1 METQKKVVEGESC
14 FVCARIVPKKEKVY
28 MFGETSI
35 DFCAIISF
43 ALNDALM
50 WGITLLR
57 AVSYL
62 SAERSVTKGSP
73 NSSVLW
79 TT

>member
-35 DFCAIISF
+35 DFCAIISS
-43 ALNDALM
+43 ALNVALM
-50 WGITLLR
+50 WGITLPSGVLQK
-57 AVSYL
+57 AHQIQACFGQL
-62 SAERSVTKGSP
+62 KRSKT
-73 NSSVLW
+73 
-79 TT
+79 

>member
-14 FVCARIVPKKEKVY
+14 FVCARIVPKKEVY

-35 DFCAIISF
+35 DFCAVISS
-43 ALNDALM
+43 ALNVALM

-57 AVSYL
+57 AVNYL

-73 NSSVLW
+73 NLSVLW